1 VAERDK
7 WQLLAWAVAA
17 ALVVLV
23 AVRLLAPGGGQGAQ
37 PAPAVRVDDS
47 DGVPRG
53 GNRAHGAG
61 LYVHVAGAV
70 RRPGLVRVPS
80 GSRVAT
86 ALRRAGGP
94 LRRADLTAVNLA
106 SKLEDG
112 QQVVVPV
119 VGSAPAAAAAVAS
132 PGASLGRGAA
142 RAAGAGAPA
151 ISLATATVEQ
161 LDSLDGI
168 GPTLARR
175 IVEQRQRAGGFRS
188 LEELREV
195 DGIGDKRFE
204 ALKAALRP

>member
-1 VAERDK
+1 MAERDK

-37 PAPAVRVDDS
+37 PAAAVRVEDS
-47 DGVPRG
+47 GGAPRG
-53 GNRAHGAG
+53 GSGGHEAG

-70 RRPGLVRVPS
+70 RRPGLVRVPA
-80 GSRVAT
+80 GSRVAL
-86 ALRRAGGP
+86 AVRRAGGP

-106 SKLEDG
+106 GKLEDG
-112 QQVVVPV
+112 QQVIVPV
-119 VGSAPAAAAAVAS
+119 AGSAPAGAAAPS
-132 PGASLGRGAA
+132 PGASLGAGGPAAA
-142 RAAGAGAPA
+142 RGGTPS

-175 IVEQRQRAGGFRS
+175 IVEERQRSGGFRS
-188 LEELREV
+188 LEQLREV